1 MSEYKTELGSLKE
14 FKKGGVDV
22 IEDNPKNYVFS
33 NVFEVAERC
42 APYER
47 VAVGINLEYTIEAT
61 RAEGDSPW
69 FAADHDE
76 FALCMDG
83 EVEVHLVKLND
94 PRAVVAEGAN
104 GAHLVG
110 DTPDGRKMGRI
121 ILKRGH
127 QALLPK
133 GAAYRFSAAAPA
145 VVLLQTMK
153 GPVTVEKWAEICQ
166 TDDRP

>member
-1 MSEYKTELGSLKE
+1 MSDYKTELGSLKE
-14 FKKGGVDV
+14 YRKGGVDV

-33 NVFEVAERC
+33 NVFEVAETCR
-42 APYER
+42 PYER
-47 VAVGINLEYTIEAT
+47 VAVGVNLEYAIEAT

-69 FAADHDE
+69 YAADHDE

-83 EVEVHLVKLND
+83 QVEVHLVKLND
-94 PRAVVAEGAN
+94 LRAVVPADAS

-121 ILKRGH
+121 VLKRGH

-133 GAAYRFSAAAPA
+133 GAAYRFAAAEPA
-145 VVLLQTMK
+145 VLLIQTLK

-166 TDDRP
+166 TAG